1 LSAASVADP
10 DPVGPSIILADP
22 GPYPYTFQPNGKLNF
37 VNYTI
42 FPENSIVYPSKILKI
57 YDTYILYMTLTKKIK
72 QNKLALL

>member
-1 LSAASVADP
+1 
-10 DPVGPSIILADP
+10 LADP
-22 GPYPYTFQPNGKLNF
+22 GPDPYTFQQNGKPNL

-57 YDTYILYMTLTKKIK
+57 YDTYSMTLTKKMK